1 MKEIAEKLK
10 IQEQIMATEKGPFD
24 LFALFLR
31 EDAPGKWD
39 LVVAAEWIEKD
50 KSTALKYIASNVQ
63 QVLTSEELIQLSR
76 IAIIDESNPALDAF
90 HKAVNIEHSIAEIQD
105 SNFFGMQL
113 KHVYLIT
120 SKRRP
125 TDASNNSFKPPAS
138 QAVARHK
145 RNAPR

>member
-1 MKEIAEKLK
+1 MKEIVEKLK
-10 IQEQIMATEKGPFD
+10 KQEETMAEEKGPFD

-50 KSTALKYIASNVQ
+50 KPSALKYIASIVQ
-63 QVLTSEELIQLSR
+63 RALTTDELMKLSR

-90 HKAVNIEHSIAEIQD
+90 HRAVNIEHSIAEIQD
-105 SNFFGMQL
+105 SNFFGVQL

-125 TDASNNSFKPPAS
+125 NSAPNNSFKPPAS
-138 QAVARHK
+138 RAGARRK
-145 RNAPR
+145 RRTP